1 MKRKLIV
8 LTLLFIGMGLTL
20 FAQNARF
27 MTEGAIMFERTIN
40 MYALLDKKMAKN
52 RSSFKT
58 QIAEGFKK
66 SQPQFKTLKS
76 TLYFAKNKTFFKPAE
91 DISPPVMIFGQ
102 TPEFSQINTIFS
114 DLSTHDQ
121 VTQKTAFEDV
131 FLIKDKTRK
140 IKWKITTETREI
152 AGYSCRRANA
162 IILDS
167 IYVVA
172 FYTEQIPV
180 SGGPESFNG
189 LPGMILGVALPHDHV
204 TWFAKSVNDKTIDS
218 KMIAPPTKGKA
229 TDSKGFEAILI
240 PALKNYWGD
249 DFNPVLKVFM
259 R

>member
-1 MKRKLIV
+1 MNRKLII
-8 LTLLFIGMGLTL
+8 LTLLFISISASL

-27 MTEGAIMFERTIN
+27 ITEGSIVFDRSIN
-40 MYALLDKKMAKN
+40 MYGLLDKRMAKN
-52 RSSFKT
+52 DNGFKA
-58 QIAEGFKK
+58 QIIEGFKK
-66 SQPQFKTLKS
+66 SQPQFKILKS

-91 DISPPVMIFGQ
+91 DNSPPIPMFGQ

-114 DLSTHDQ
+114 DLTTHDQ
-121 VTQKTAFEDV
+121 VTQKSAFEDV

-180 SGGPESFNG
+180 SGGPESFGG
-189 LPGMILGVALPHDHV
+189 LPGMILGVALPHENV

-218 KMIAPPTKGKA
+218 KIITPPAKGKA
-229 TDSKGFEAILI
+229 TDIKGLEAILI
-240 PALKNYWGD
+240 PALKNYWGND
-249 DFNPVLKVFM
+249 SNSILKVFM
-259 R
+259 L